1 MGLPLSPLTQST
13 MRILPTLSR
22 CCSSLAEMA
31 TELKKQ
37 KPLGTRDMGHRWR
50 GWPWVGVPALSL
62 YSHGRGLLGVVAWGA
77 DDGEAILGDREGHRG
92 TWVAL
97 GHNRDGGHAWD
108 REGHGQGGRVSD
120 TRSP

>member
-1 MGLPLSPLTQST
+1 MSETPPHPPTGSPRPVGLPLFPLTQST

-77 DDGEAILGDREGHRG
+77 DDGKAILGDREGHG
-92 TWVAL
+92 
-97 GHNRDGGHAWD
+97 WD
-108 REGHGQGGRVSD
+108 TEGHGWH
-120 TRSP
+120 